1 MIKKKEGRKER
12 KKEGSIANKYEFV
25 TATAVTATAV
35 TATAVAKNSI
45 LISAAINVF
54 SIMRLRGDWLFPERV
69 WQSVNSAYGG
79 YYRKAKAQVELS
91 KPIKILLLL
100 LQG

>member
-12 KKEGSIANKYEFV
+12 KKEGSIANKYEF
-25 TATAVTATAV
+25 V